1 MATRS
6 MRSFMPVIRGHLPHD
21 ALRSRL
27 LRLDPKPAHKPLPFQ
42 ALIALA
48 SLCAAAGLLTIW
60 PSVRTLVNIWTTD
73 DLKSMGMVI
82 PLVCYLLILRAWRSL
97 NWETEGSWWGFAV
110 LASSAALMFLRN
122 QMLLVVTIN
131 KSWLLQLPP
140 LPLVAVVYA
149 AGMVLLFGGTRL
161 LKAAWFPILFMWAV
175 IPVPQTFSRRVD
187 LPLQHI
193 SATVARAWAHVLG
206 QPLTQDKL
214 RLMFTP
220 EFGMF
225 IAPGCNGIRGSI
237 TLGLAAIVVGYIYRF
252 RWYVYAPVVVGA
264 VLLGYLFNFLR
275 LCLLVVYY
283 QIALPYPWLQHHAK
297 IADYII
303 GGCLFMGALAVF
315 FAVANK
321 LRNDLQEN
329 PALQESTA
337 EQEIAAEPI
346 PTVAASQPRVRSLQ
360 TALFLRVAAMLAMA
374 SIFGVDVVHEHQ
386 VFAREAVQT
395 MPAMPGQIGNFT
407 LQRSW
412 NETQFGMLV
421 YTWGEYAAAPV
432 NGVQSAHV
440 MLGISPQPVHDAEV
454 CHLARGEDPIWHG
467 QIVAATAGGPVEL
480 TAATYNNGAI
490 QELEASTV
498 CDNGAC
504 RQHSRTSQH
513 MTLIYARPHRGIPLQ
528 SDATRPI
535 PLMLKVESLDTT
547 TPPSVMESQLAAT
560 LAEFLKGADLLTLTA
575 PYGKR

>member
-6 MRSFMPVIRGHLPHD
+6 LRSFLPVRGHLPHPD

-27 LRLDPKPAHKPLPFQ
+27 LRFDPKPVRKPLPFQ
-42 ALIALA
+42 AVVTLA

-60 PSVRTLVNIWTTD
+60 PSVRSLFDIWTTD
-73 DLKSMGMVI
+73 DLKSMGMVV
-82 PLVCYLLILRAWRSL
+82 PLVCYLLILRAWKSL

-110 LASSAALMFLRN
+110 LAGSAALMFLRD

-131 KSWLLQLPP
+131 KNWLLQLPP

-187 LPLQHI
+187 LPLQHA

-237 TLGLAAIVVGYIYRF
+237 TLGLAAILVGYLYRF
-252 RWYVYAPVVVGA
+252 RWYVYAPVVAGA

-283 QIALPYPWLQHHAK
+283 KIALPYPWLQHHAK
-297 IADYII
+297 IADYMI
-303 GGCLFMGALAVF
+303 GGCLFMCALALF
-315 FAVANK
+315 FTVANT
-321 LRNDLQEN
+321 LRNDLQPSAALPEN
-329 PALQESTA
+329 PAQPS
-337 EQEIAAEPI
+337 AEPA
-346 PTVAASQPRVRSLQ
+346 PQRGVRLLQ
-360 TALFLRVAAMLAMA
+360 TSLLLRVAAVLAMA
-374 SIFGVDVVHEHQ
+374 SIFGADVLHERQ
-386 VFAREAVQT
+386 VYAREAVQT
-395 MPAMPGQIGNFT
+395 LPAMPAHIGNFT

-412 NETQFGMLV
+412 NEAPSGVLV
-421 YTWGEYAAAPV
+421 YTWGEYAAPAV
-432 NGVQSAHV
+432 NGTPGAHV
-440 MLGISPQPVHDAEV
+440 MLGVSPQTIHDAEV
-454 CHLARGEDPIWHG
+454 CHLARGEDPTWHG

-480 TAATYNNGAI
+480 TAATYNNGAV

-504 RQHSRTSQH
+504 RQHSETSQH
-513 MTLIYARPHRGIPLQ
+513 LTLIYARPHRGVPLQ
-528 SDATRPI
+528 SDTTRPI
-535 PLMLKVESLDTT
+535 PLMLKVESLDTM
-547 TPPSVMESQLAAT
+547 TPASVMEPQLAAT
-560 LAEFLKGADLLTLTA
+560 LSAFLKGADLLALTT

>member
-6 MRSFMPVIRGHLPHD
+6 LRSFLPVRGHLPHPD

-27 LRLDPKPAHKPLPFQ
+27 LRFDPKPVRKPLPFQ
-42 ALIALA
+42 AVVTLA

-60 PSVRTLVNIWTTD
+60 PSVRSLFDIWTTD
-73 DLKSMGMVI
+73 DLKSMGMVV
-82 PLVCYLLILRAWRSL
+82 PLVCYLLILRAWKSL

-110 LASSAALMFLRN
+110 LAGSAALMFLRD

-131 KSWLLQLPP
+131 KNWLLQLPP

-187 LPLQHI
+187 LPLQHA

-237 TLGLAAIVVGYIYRF
+237 TLGLAAILVGYLYRF
-252 RWYVYAPVVVGA
+252 RWYVYAPVVAGA

-283 QIALPYPWLQHHAK
+283 KVALPYPWLQHHAK
-297 IADYII
+297 IADYMI
-303 GGCLFMGALAVF
+303 GGCLFMCALALF
-315 FAVANK
+315 FTVANT
-321 LRNDLQEN
+321 LRNDLQPSAALPEN
-329 PALQESTA
+329 PAQPS
-337 EQEIAAEPI
+337 AEPA
-346 PTVAASQPRVRSLQ
+346 PQRGVRLLQ
-360 TALFLRVAAMLAMA
+360 TSLLLRVAAVLAMA
-374 SIFGVDVVHEHQ
+374 SIFGADVLHERQ
-386 VFAREAVQT
+386 VYAREAVQT
-395 MPAMPGQIGNFT
+395 LPAMPAHIGNFT

-412 NETQFGMLV
+412 NEAPSGVLV
-421 YTWGEYAAAPV
+421 YTWGEYAAPAV
-432 NGVQSAHV
+432 NGTPGAHV
-440 MLGISPQPVHDAEV
+440 RLGVSPQTIHDAEV
-454 CHLARGEDPIWHG
+454 CHLARGEDPTWHG

-480 TAATYNNGAI
+480 TAATYNNGAV

-504 RQHSRTSQH
+504 RQHSETSQH
-513 MTLIYARPHRGIPLQ
+513 LTLIYARPHRGVPLQ
-528 SDATRPI
+528 SDTTRPI
-535 PLMLKVESLDTT
+535 PLMLKVESLDTM
-547 TPPSVMESQLAAT
+547 TPASVMEPQLAAT
-560 LAEFLKGADLLTLTA
+560 LSAFLKGADLLALTT